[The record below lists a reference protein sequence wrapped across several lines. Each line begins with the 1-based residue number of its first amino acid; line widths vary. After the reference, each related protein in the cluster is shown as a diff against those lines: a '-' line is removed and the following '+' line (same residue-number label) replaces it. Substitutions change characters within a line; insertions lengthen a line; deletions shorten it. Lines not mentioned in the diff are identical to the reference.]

1 MKIRTK
7 NTLLFLCLS
16 LVPLM
21 GMGKFAYENGQQA
34 IKKNLGSTFQQLAHA
49 RIENAEQ
56 NFGDVYK
63 TVKHWSQMSIMQ
75 EVFTGDMDAT
85 IQSFLIEIS
94 KENKDFT
101 HISVVNSHGV
111 VVASTQPEMLEK
123 DFSGTE
129 SFNYTKTGKAQ
140 ASDVHYSDISKAW
153 EITFCFPIKAE
164 FEKDRVLGV
173 LLAGWKAQT
182 LRDTRL
188 SAEEEKG
195 GNKGNHFMLARND
208 GLVIAAPEFEQ
219 NDVFKVNLIKEGLR
233 SALLASQKHEGYL
246 IEKNEHGVESL
257 IGYDYA
263 RGHTDF
269 PDLGWFGFVLSN
281 TDMAFAAV
289 ERLRVITFAGGL
301 IVALIVIILSML
313 ASRKLTTPLVTIAEA
328 VEKVARGDFQ
338 TRVAINS
345 KDEFG
350 QVAKAFNAMT
360 EDLRKT
366 TVSKTY
372 FESIIATANDAFVS
386 MDQQGVLRD
395 WNQAAER
402 VFGWTRAQALGKSLE
417 KTIIP
422 PQYREA
428 HLKGLKHFL
437 ETGEGPIIGKTLEL
451 PALHREG
458 HEFPVEI
465 TVWSTVTNEERQFN
479 AFIRDITERKSSQK
493 KLEAILEGAPDA
505 LLIVND
511 KREITLVNTQAE
523 KMFGYN
529 RAELLGQTSEIF
541 LPEHL
546 KSRHVRQC
554 QDFSKEARTRPMG
567 EGGNL
572 FGMTKDGR
580 EIPIEI
586 SLGTVKTAMENI
598 IIVTIRDITERKTRE
613 NELREAYK
621 EVADK
626 ERILRQTFQDLS
638 TTYEALKTTQ
648 NQLVQ
653 SEKLASVGQLAA
665 GVAHEINNPVGF
677 ISSNMEILEQYI
689 ADYAKVLKMADHL
702 KESVEQEDLTKA
714 KSIVEEINKLKEEI
728 NMDYII
734 GDTSKLLQHNR
745 NGIDRIQKIVT
756 DLRAFSRE
764 DKNILERV
772 KIEEVI
778 ESILTIVQNEIKY
791 KAKLEKKYGDTPII
805 ECSPQRLGQ
814 VFINLIVN
822 ALHAI
827 EGSGTIAI
835 KTYTQDGFVCV
846 DVRDTGKG
854 IPPEI
859 LNKIFDPFFTTKPTG
874 QGTGLGLSI
883 SYEIIKKHNGRM
895 TVQSKIGEGATFTV
909 MLPINKEKGKGS

>member
-1 MKIRTK
+1 MRIRTK
-7 NTLLFLCLS
+7 STLLFLGLS
-16 LVPLM
+16 LIPLM

-34 IKKNLGSTFQQLAHA
+34 IKKNLGSTFQQLAYA
-49 RIENAEQ
+49 RIGNAEKR
-56 NFGDVYK
+56 FGDVYK
-63 TVKHWSQMSIMQ
+63 TVEHWSQMSIMQ
-75 EVFTGDMDAT
+75 EVLTGDMDAS
-85 IQSFLIEIS
+85 IQSFLMDIS
-94 KENKDFT
+94 KKNQDFT
-101 HISVVNSHGV
+101 HISVINPQGV
-111 VVASTQPEMLEK
+111 VVASTRPEMLEK
-123 DFSGTE
+123 DFRGTE
-129 SFNYTKTGKAQ
+129 SFNTYITTGKAQ
-140 ASDVHYSDISKAW
+140 ASDIHYSGISKAW
-153 EITFCFPIKAE
+153 EITFSFPIKAE
-164 FEKDRVLGV
+164 FEKDKVMGI

-182 LRDTRL
+182 LSREIQL
-188 SAEEEKG
+188 SS
-195 GNKGNHFMLARND
+195 KGNHFMLMRND
-208 GLVIAAPEFEQ
+208 GLIIAAPEFEQ
-219 NDVFKVNLIKEGLR
+219 HDVFKVNLIERGLR

-246 IEKNEHGVESL
+246 IEKDEHGAESL
-257 IGYDYA
+257 IGYSYA

-269 PDLGWFGFVLSN
+269 PDPGWFGFVLSN
-281 TDMAFAAV
+281 TDTAFAAV
-289 ERLRVITFAGGL
+289 ERLKVITFAGGL

-313 ASRKLTTPLVTIAEA
+313 ASRGLTTPLLTIAAA

-350 QVAKAFNAMT
+350 QVAKAFNAMA
-360 EDLRKT
+360 EDLQKT
-366 TVSKTY
+366 TVSKIY

-386 MDQQGVLRD
+386 MNHQGIIRD

-428 HLKGLKHFL
+428 HLKGLKHFM

-451 PALHREG
+451 TALHRDG
-458 HEFPVEI
+458 HEIPIEI
-465 TVWSTVTNEERQFN
+465 AVWVTRSDEKYQFN

-523 KMFGYN
+523 KMFGYS
-529 RAELLGQTSEIF
+529 RAELLGQTPEIF

-546 KSRHVRQC
+546 KSLHVRQC
-554 QDFSKEARTRPMG
+554 QDFSKEANTRPMG

-572 FGMTKDGR
+572 FGITKDGR
-580 EIPIEI
+580 EIPLEI
-586 SLGTVKTAMENI
+586 SLGTVKTAMEKLA
-598 IIVTIRDITERKTRE
+598 IVTIRDITERKTRE

-626 ERILRQTFQDLS
+626 EKALRQTFQELS
-638 TTYEALKTTQ
+638 TAHETLKTTQ

-653 SEKLASVGQLAA
+653 SEKLASVGHLAA

-702 KESVEQEDLTKA
+702 KESVEQEDLAKA

-728 NMDYII
+728 NLDYII
-734 GDTSKLLQHNR
+734 DDTNKLLQHNR

-756 DLRAFSRE
+756 DLRTFSRE
-764 DKNILERV
+764 DKNVMERV

-791 KAKLEKKYGDTPII
+791 KAKLEKNYGDTPLI
-805 ECSPQRLGQ
+805 ECNPQRLGQ
-814 VFINLIVN
+814 VFINLLVN

-827 EGSGTIAI
+827 EGTGTITI
-835 KTYTQDGFVCV
+835 NTYKQDEFVCV

-854 IPPEI
+854 IPPEN
-859 LNKIFDPFFTTKPTG
+859 LNKIFDPFFTTKPAG
-874 QGTGLGLSI
+874 QGTGLGLSV
-883 SYEIIKKHNGRM
+883 SYEIIKKHSGRM
-895 TVQSKIGEGATFTV
+895 TVRSTVGEGTTFTV